1 MNTHKKTVRDVE
13 VRGKKVLLRCDFNVP
28 QDKETGAI
36 TSDKRIVAALPT
48 IRYLLENGAAVI
60 ACSHLGKPKNGPD
73 SKLSLA
79 PVAKRLSELLG
90 REVIFAHDVVGPD
103 AQAKAAAL
111 QPGQILLLENTRFE
125 PGETKNDPELARKLA
140 DMADLYVSD
149 AFGAVHRAHAST
161 AGVAAYL
168 PRITKAIADGSFDE
182 NPAYRHAMDACLEK
196 GTSLHLMG
204 LLSDGGVHSH
214 LEHLF
219 ALLRLAKRRG
229 LEHVYLHAF
238 LDGRDVSPTSGADFV
253 AQTVAQC
260 REIGVGKIAT
270 VMGRYYAM
278 DRDKRWDRVE
288 AAYDAMVY
296 GEGAV
301 QNPDP
306 VAAVRESYDRGVTDE
321 FVEPVVCDA
330 EGTISDNDSVIFFN
344 FRPDRA
350 REITRTLVDPEFDGF
365 TRQFFPVT
373 FVCNTEYDASM
384 PNVEVAFPRVTVRNG
399 LGEYLSQMGMTQLRI
414 AETEKYAHVTFFFNG
429 GSETVFP
436 GEDRVLVPSPKVAT
450 YDKQPEMSAAEVTD
464 KCVER
469 IESGAYDVIILN
481 FANCD
486 MVGHTG
492 VYDAAVKAVET
503 VDSCVGRVV
512 DATLKMGGIAM
523 ITADHG
529 NAEQMAE
536 PDGSPMTAHTTNPV
550 PFILCGA
557 GTELRP
563 NGRLAD
569 IAPTMLDVMGLACP
583 EDMDGKTLIVK

>member
-1 MNTHKKTVRDVE
+1 MNKTPTTLIIMDGFGLTGGVTGNAVRAARTPRLDQFFQEFANTTLKASGLDVGLPDGQMGNSE
-13 VRGKKVLLRCDFNVP
+13 VGHTNIGAGRVVF
-28 QDKETGAI
+28 QD
-36 TSDKRIVAALPT
+36 
-48 IRYLLENGAAVI
+48 
-60 ACSHLGKPKNGPD
+60 
-73 SKLSLA
+73 
-79 PVAKRLSELLG
+79 
-90 REVIFAHDVVGPD
+90 
-103 AQAKAAAL
+103 
-111 QPGQILLLENTRFE
+111 
-125 PGETKNDPELARKLA
+125 
-140 DMADLYVSD
+140 
-149 AFGAVHRAHAST
+149 
-161 AGVAAYL
+161 L
-168 PRITKAIADGSFDE
+168 PRITKSFADGDFFR
-182 NPAYRHAMDACLEK
+182 NPAYTHAMDACKAK

-214 LEHLF
+214 LDHLF
-219 ALLRLAKRRG
+219 ALLKMAKEKG
-229 LEHVYLHAF
+229 LEKVYIHAF

-253 AQTVAQC
+253 ARTVEAC
-260 REIGVGKIAT
+260 RATGVGKIAT

-288 AAYDAMVY
+288 QAYDAMVY
-296 GEGAV
+296 GESAHF
-301 QNPDP
+301 NPVP
-306 VAAVRESYDRGVTDE
+306 VAAVKDSYAAGITDE

-350 REITRTLVDPEFDGF
+350 REITRALVDPAFDGF
-365 TRQFFPVT
+365 TRQYFPVT
-373 FVCNTEYDASM
+373 FVCNTEYDATM
-384 PNVEVAFPRVTVRNG
+384 PNVEVAFPRNTVRNG

-436 GEDRVLVPSPKVAT
+436 GEDRVLVASPKVAT
-450 YDKQPEMSAAEVTD
+450 YDLQPEMSAYEVCD

-481 FANCD
+481 YANCD

-492 VYDAAVKAVET
+492 VFDAAVRAVET
-503 VDSCVGRVV
+503 VDTCVGRVV

-529 NAEQMAE
+529 NAEQMVE

-557 GTELRP
+557 GTELRSD
-563 NGRLAD
+563 GRLAD
-569 IAPTMLDVMGLACP
+569 IAPTILDVMGLACP
-583 EDMDGKTLIVK
+583 AEMDGKTLIVK